1 MSPFIVLSEFLAQF
15 ELLLSTVWLL
25 TEHRPALD
33 VLPKCCI
40 EGKVSGY
47 HICSSLGVLL
57 FTKIGVGASKF
68 DLLDLIIKELIV

>member
-1 MSPFIVLSEFLAQF
+1 MSPLIVLSEFLAQF
-15 ELLLSTVWLL
+15 ELLVSTVWLL
-25 TEHRPALD
+25 REHRQALD

-57 FTKIGVGASKF
+57 FTEIGVGASEF
-68 DLLDLIIKELIV
+68 DLLDLIIRKLIV